1 MKCPV
6 CNHEM
11 KESLVNFP
19 IKIGNTEQTT
29 QIFSHV
35 CQECGYDEN
44 DNRNK
49 KIISTAINETLIACA
64 NSILQLWKNKNR
76 SFSEIERCFLLPA
89 RTLSKWLN
97 LSVKPSAA
105 AVGLLRIINAFPWME
120 KAADLGLET
129 SDAKQYVRNYY
140 LSEFNDYDKKITYK
154 ETPSE
159 HIYMAAIRKSDDYE
173 AKDSENG
180 FVDYSS
186 MRYISY

>member
-11 KESLVNFP
+11 KESLVDFP
-19 IKIGNTEQTT
+19 IKIGNTEKIT

-35 CQECGYDEN
+35 CPKCGYDEN
-44 DNRNK
+44 DKRNK
-49 KIISTAINETLIACA
+49 KIISLGINETLVACS
-64 NSILQLWKNKNR
+64 NSILKLWKNQNR

-120 KAADLGLET
+120 KVADIGLET
-129 SDAKQYVRNYY
+129 TEARQYVRNYY
-140 LSEFNDYDKKITYK
+140 MSEFNDCNKQISYN

-159 HIYMAAIRKSDDYE
+159 HIYTAVIKKSDNY
-173 AKDSENG
+173 KTKKSENG

-186 MRYISY
+186 MGYISY